1 MRHSSLTEKQ
11 FAKNYE
17 AVCNVAAEVYGRGHF
32 DGDFISVK
40 DTSEKDI
47 CETISHILK
56 MNNNDVERYIYVTTI
71 NDTTLIKKYNMGLNP
86 RGFSP
91 INFVF
96 FILSQYAYRQSK
108 IRLQV

>member
-71 NDTTLIKKYNMGLNP
+71 NDTTIIKK
-86 RGFSP
+86 
-91 INFVF
+91 
-96 FILSQYAYRQSK
+96 
-108 IRLQV
+108 